1 MDDAD
6 SGLSIYEPPAGR
18 TPDGRFGP
26 GNPGKPRGAR
36 RRVTVAMDAILE
48 HAAEDMTRRLVD
60 LALKGEFGALK
71 FALARLVPP
80 CRDTT
85 VEFDLP
91 PIDGADDTQRA
102 SSAVLAAI
110 AAGHLTPNEAKSV
123 MAMLVA
129 HKDIVTA
136 GDHERRLD
144 SIEKEMKL

>member
-1 MDDAD
+1 MDDGEP
-6 SGLSIYEPPAGR
+6 GLPPDGR
-18 TPDGRFGP
+18 TPDGRFGA
-26 GNPGKPRGAR
+26 GNPGKPRGAK
-36 RRVTVAMDAILE
+36 RRVTVAMDSILE
-48 HAAEDMTRRLVD
+48 RAAEDMTRRLVD

-110 AAGHLTPNEAKSV
+110 AAGDLTPNEARSV
-123 MAMLVA
+123 MSMLVA

-144 SIEKEMKL
+144 AIEKEMKQ